1 MAELY
6 LMCGICGS
14 GKSYF
19 AKQFAALNGF
29 RYLNV
34 DDCYA
39 VMNGDERIHE
49 NKFDVWQLYY
59 RLIYQANELG
69 QTAVVDTNAPYRSDR
84 EEILN
89 WFSGFAKHRL
99 IWVSADA
106 ELAWRNNCSRRRVMP
121 RESFDNVLKS
131 FCPPGK
137 NEPSARAGWDSI
149 VRIDNID
156 NCFQQ
161 PVLLRGEPLDPALKL
176 WKTEKE

>member
-1 MAELY
+1 MGELY

-19 AKQFAALNGF
+19 ARRFAELNGF

-59 RLIYQANELG
+59 RLIHQACALG

-84 EEILN
+84 VEILN
-89 WFSGFAKHRL
+89 WFADFEKHRL

-121 RESFDNVLKS
+121 RTSFEHVLAT
-131 FCPPGK
+131 FRAPDETEPG
-137 NEPSARAGWDSI
+137 ARAAWDTI
-149 VRIDNID
+149 VRIDNVD
-156 NCFQQ
+156 NQFQT
-161 PVLLRGEPLDPALKL
+161 PALIRGEPLPDTLRL
-176 WKTEKE
+176 W

>member
-1 MAELY
+1 MADLY

-19 AKQFAALNGF
+19 SKQFAALNGF

-59 RLIYQANELG
+59 KLIYQANELG

-89 WFSGFAKHRL
+89 WFSGFEKHRL

-106 ELAWRNNCSRRRVMP
+106 PCGRPFCALTMKRIHSSRRSWCAASRSQT
-121 RESFDNVLKS
+121 RS
-131 FCPPGK
+131 CCGK
-137 NEPSARAGWDSI
+137 PI
-149 VRIDNID
+149 
-156 NCFQQ
+156 F
-161 PVLLRGEPLDPALKL
+161 
-176 WKTEKE
+176 

>member
-1 MAELY
+1 MADLY

-19 AKQFAALNGF
+19 SKQFAALNGF

-59 RLIYQANELG
+59 KLIYQANELG

-89 WFSGFAKHRL
+89 WFSGFEKHRL

-121 RESFDNVLKS
+121 RASFDNVLKS
-131 FCPPGK
+131 FCAPDE
-137 NEPSARAGWDSI
+137 NEPRARACWDTI

-156 NCFQQ
+156 NQFQT
-161 PVLLRGEPLDPALKL
+161 PVLIRGEPLPPQLKL
-176 WKTEKE
+176 WEIGKE